1 MLCLTPGF
9 NVSVSQY
16 THGPVRKWSPQYV
29 SPPPTTNHYIL
40 APATVTASPVS
51 QVTTNNLP
59 PPTSRLSF
67 TSSRYIFPSIY
78 N

>member
-1 MLCLTPGF
+1 MMAGF

-29 SPPPTTNHYIL
+29 SPPPTSTTNHYIL

-51 QVTTNNLP
+51 QVTNSHLAP
-59 PPTSRLSF
+59 LTSHLHTF
-67 TSSRYIFPSIY
+67 TSTR
-78 N
+78 

>member
-1 MLCLTPGF
+1 MLHIMAGF

-16 THGPVRKWSPQYV
+16 SQGPLRKWSPQYV
-29 SPPPTTNHYIL
+29 SPPATTNHYIL

-51 QVTTNNLP
+51 QVTTSHLTP
-59 PPTSRLSF
+59 HIF
-67 TSSRYIFPSIY
+67 TSTRYIFHLIY

>member
-1 MLCLTPGF
+1 MTSGF

-51 QVTTNNLP
+51 QVNNLTP
-59 PPTSRLSF
+59 LTSHSDETFLL
-67 TSSRYIFPSIY
+67 
-78 N
+78 